1 MNGAAAPADTAI
13 LVGRSVLVVEDD
25 ALIAMVLEDVL
36 AEAGM
41 RLAGSAQSV
50 DEALAQ
56 LADRQPDMAVLDASL
71 DGQACDKVADMLQQ
85 RGVPFILATGHAEAD
100 MQVRF
105 PGVPILRKPYHQD
118 ELLSALV
125 TLLITQDGSTPG

>member
-71 DGQACDKVADMLQQ
+71 DGQTCDKVADMLQL

-100 MQVRF
+100 MQARF

-125 TLLITQDGSTPG
+125 TLLIAPDGSSHR